1 VNVADQRTV
10 FERVADLM
18 NRQDWDAFP
27 TVFHA
32 DYVEEY
38 PQSGEVIRGLAN
50 AVAVRK
56 NYPGGTGGVDTASAR
71 VPGTDERWAM
81 TSMFTIV
88 RLESGSDTATAVY
101 RVRYPDGSIWW
112 LTALW
117 ELRGDKIAHGTMMF
131 APSFDPPDWREPY
144 RESNRE
150 PIQS

>member
-1 VNVADQRTV
+1 MSDQRAV

-18 NRQDWDAFP
+18 NRRAWDAFP
-27 TVFHA
+27 AVFHE

-50 AVAVRK
+50 AVAVRR

-71 VPGTDERWAM
+71 VIGSDDRWAM
-81 TSMFTIV
+81 TSMFTVV
-88 RLESGSDTATAVY
+88 RLESGSDSATAVY

-117 ELRGDKIAHGTMMF
+117 ELRGDKIAHGTMLF
-131 APSFDPPDWREPY
+131 APTFDPPDWREPY
-144 RESNRE
+144 RE
-150 PIQS
+150 PMHP